1 MSLDIGA
8 IVGISVAAAAVAVVS
23 GSLLFRKKTS
33 SSTNFKALNK
43 DEVEQKTGL
52 TNDFLS
58 NRITATEYRQ
68 KMSNVGEGKKTK
80 KRRSS
85 RKKLSKKK

>member
-23 GSLLFRKKTS
+23 GSLLFRKKPS
-33 SSTNFKALNK
+33 SPSTNLKAP
-43 DEVEQKTGL
+43 DQGEKTQL
-52 TNDFLS
+52 TKDFLS
-58 NRITATEYRQ
+58 NKISAADFRQ
-68 KMSNVGEGKKTK
+68 KMSNVGEGKGNKK

-85 RKKLSKKK
+85 RKQSSKKK